1 MSVDEMTNEC
11 FQLLEEAKKSGEL
24 FNKLASEYNEKMINL
39 ISKLKETKDEET
51 FKRNWKN
58 KL

>member
-1 MSVDEMTNEC
+1 MTNEC